1 MKRNTRLKINIH
13 GEKETCRRKKKHPE
27 KKHVEGNK
35 KKTSIGKE
43 TPRWKINIDGEKE
56 TCRRKKKHPFLK

>member
-1 MKRNTRLKINIH
+1 MVKKKH
-13 GEKETCRRKKKHPE
+13 AEGKKKHPE

-43 TPRWKINIDGEKE
+43 TPRWKININGEKRNMQKE
-56 TCRRKKKHPFLK
+56 KNIPF

>member
-1 MKRNTRLKINIH
+1 MQK
-13 GEKETCRRKKKHPE
+13 EKETSRE